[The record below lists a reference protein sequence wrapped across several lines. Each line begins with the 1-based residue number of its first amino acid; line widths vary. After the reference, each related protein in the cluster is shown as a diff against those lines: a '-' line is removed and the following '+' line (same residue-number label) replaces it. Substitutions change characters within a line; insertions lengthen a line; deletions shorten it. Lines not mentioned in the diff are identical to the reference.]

1 MELFSELRR
10 APTQA
15 DIFRKLE
22 DAGIAM
28 ALSTVY
34 ASLALILVTAV
45 VLPMSYFMNMFAY
58 RSFPM
63 RALIGVYMAVLSIPI
78 FVVMMLGSVP
88 RVFGYTLIPIV
99 EFFSLFGE
107 ADLAEKM
114 GLFNTSFKP
123 DRCNSITPELADL
136 MARARALTTQ
146 QEYTAELAKLET
158 ELRTYDDCA

>member
-1 MELFSELRR
+1 MDTI
-10 APTQA
+10 TQA

-34 ASLALILVTAV
+34 ASLALLLVTAV

-63 RALIGVYMAVLSIPI
+63 RALIGVYMAVLSIPL
-78 FVVMMLGSVP
+78 FVVMLLGSVP
-88 RVFGYTLIPIV
+88 RIFGYTLIPIV
-99 EFFSLFGE
+99 DFFSLCGD
-107 ADLAEKM
+107 ATSAQKM

-136 MARARALTTQ
+136 MAQARALTTQ
-146 QEYTAELAKLET
+146 PNYTADLAKLET
-158 ELRTYDDCA
+158 ALQTYEAGCA

>member
-1 MELFSELRR
+1 MDTI
-10 APTQA
+10 TQA

-34 ASLALILVTAV
+34 ASLALLLVTAV
-45 VLPMSYFMNMFAY
+45 VLPPSYFMNMFAY

-63 RALIGVYMAVLSIPI
+63 QVLIGVYMTVLSIPLFI
-78 FVVMMLGSVP
+78 VMLGASLLQ
-88 RVFGYTLIPIV
+88 LIPIV

-107 ADLAEKM
+107 ATSAQKAA
-114 GLFNTSFKP
+114 LFDAAFKP

-136 MARARALTTQ
+136 MAQARALTTKK
-146 QEYTAELAKLET
+146 EYTADLANLET
-158 ELRTYDDCA
+158 ALRTYDEGCP